1 MEAMEL
7 NDIAEMLCRNLISEG
22 FIIQRYDAYSSK
34 LMRQKDTHI
43 HMIIR
48 MIMEHIL
55 SGYRWMKL
63 MYGIAKKNKEQIIKI
78 ILKGKMFLLR
88 CRI

>member
-1 MEAMEL
+1 
-7 NDIAEMLCRNLISEG
+7 
-22 FIIQRYDAYSSK
+22 
-34 LMRQKDTHI
+34 MRQKDTHI